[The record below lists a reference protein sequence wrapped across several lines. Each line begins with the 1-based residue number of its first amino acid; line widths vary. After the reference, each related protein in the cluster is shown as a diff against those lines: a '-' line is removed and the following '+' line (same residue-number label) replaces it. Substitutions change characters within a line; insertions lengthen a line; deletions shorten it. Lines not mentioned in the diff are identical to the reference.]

1 MKVKLVIGKFRSK
14 DNARLAIWELGEQG
28 YLKLSFHQIG
38 DTPAEGV
45 DQMNNPYSGELPLY
59 ARGVMGSDIAVE
71 GRSSAD
77 LYSADDAE
85 KIMGG
90 PIREPNA
97 YAVAVNVTDSKN
109 PHFAVDILKKHGA
122 DTETH
127 EVDVPDEKEEE

>member
-1 MKVKLVIGKFRSK
+1 MKVKLVFGKFVSK

-28 YLKLSFHQIG
+28 YLKVSFHQIG
-38 DTPAEGV
+38 EAHVEGV
-45 DQMNNPYSGELPLY
+45 DPMNNPYSGELPFY

-71 GRSSAD
+71 GRSSSD
-77 LYSADDAE
+77 LYSQEDAE

-90 PIREPNA
+90 QTRLDNA
-97 YAVAVNVTDSKN
+97 YAVVVNVTDSKQ

-127 EVDVPDEKEEE
+127 EVEVDEP